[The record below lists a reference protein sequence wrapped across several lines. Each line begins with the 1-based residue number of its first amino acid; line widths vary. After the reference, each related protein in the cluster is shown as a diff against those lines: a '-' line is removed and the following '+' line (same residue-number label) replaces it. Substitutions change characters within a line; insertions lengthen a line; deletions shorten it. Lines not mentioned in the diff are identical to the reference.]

1 MDRCVDQ
8 LIGAEFGTVEVML
21 CWLFEL
27 LKRLKTRNLLFAPK
41 YYVAQTN
48 ITHYYHNML
57 IDTTKDISFEQFE
70 QFIKT
75 FYLQSL
81 KELRE
86 MNEED
91 GEYDSSDSDDRE
103 GVMLNTEENVMTN
116 VNMTIEDIDKS
127 EIDKILK

>member
-1 MDRCVDQ
+1 M
-8 LIGAEFGTVEVML
+8 IINTE
-21 CWLFEL
+21 
-27 LKRLKTRNLLFAPK
+27 
-41 YYVAQTN
+41 
-48 ITHYYHNML
+48 
-57 IDTTKDISFEQFE
+57 KDISFEQFKL
-70 QFIKT
+70 FIKT

-91 GEYDSSDSDDRE
+91 GEYDKE

-127 EIDKILK
+127 EIDKVLS

>member
-1 MDRCVDQ
+1 M
-8 LIGAEFGTVEVML
+8 I
-21 CWLFEL
+21 
-27 LKRLKTRNLLFAPK
+27 
-41 YYVAQTN
+41 
-48 ITHYYHNML
+48 

-81 KELRE
+81 TELRE

-91 GEYDSSDSDDRE
+91 GEYDASDSDDKE

-127 EIDKILK
+127 EIEKVLS

>member
-1 MDRCVDQ
+1 M
-8 LIGAEFGTVEVML
+8 I
-21 CWLFEL
+21 
-27 LKRLKTRNLLFAPK
+27 
-41 YYVAQTN
+41 
-48 ITHYYHNML
+48 

-81 KELRE
+81 TELRD

-116 VNMTIEDIDKS
+116 VNMTIEGVDKS
-127 EIDKILK
+127 EIDKILS

>member
-1 MDRCVDQ
+1 M
-8 LIGAEFGTVEVML
+8 
-21 CWLFEL
+21 
-27 LKRLKTRNLLFAPK
+27 K
-41 YYVAQTN
+41 
-48 ITHYYHNML
+48 

-70 QFIKT
+70 HFIKT

-86 MNEED
+86 MNVSD

-116 VNMTIEDIDKS
+116 TNMAIEDIAKS

>member
-1 MDRCVDQ
+1 M
-8 LIGAEFGTVEVML
+8 
-21 CWLFEL
+21 
-27 LKRLKTRNLLFAPK
+27 K
-41 YYVAQTN
+41 
-48 ITHYYHNML
+48 

-70 QFIKT
+70 HFIKT

-81 KELRE
+81 KELRD
-86 MNEED
+86 MNESD

-116 VNMTIEDIDKS
+116 TNMAIEAIDKS

>member
-1 MDRCVDQ
+1 M
-8 LIGAEFGTVEVML
+8 I
-21 CWLFEL
+21 
-27 LKRLKTRNLLFAPK
+27 
-41 YYVAQTN
+41 
-48 ITHYYHNML
+48 

-81 KELRE
+81 KELRD

-91 GEYDSSDSDDRE
+91 GEYDSSNSDDRE

>member
-1 MDRCVDQ
+1 M
-8 LIGAEFGTVEVML
+8 I
-21 CWLFEL
+21 
-27 LKRLKTRNLLFAPK
+27 
-41 YYVAQTN
+41 
-48 ITHYYHNML
+48 

-70 QFIKT
+70 HFIST

-91 GEYDSSDSDDRE
+91 GEYDASNSDDRE

-116 VNMTIEDIDKS
+116 TNMAIEDIAKS
-127 EIDKILK
+127 EIDKVLK

>member
-1 MDRCVDQ
+1 M
-8 LIGAEFGTVEVML
+8 
-21 CWLFEL
+21 
-27 LKRLKTRNLLFAPK
+27 K
-41 YYVAQTN
+41 
-48 ITHYYHNML
+48 
-57 IDTTKDISFEQFE
+57 IDTDKEISFEQFE
-70 QFIKT
+70 HFITT

-91 GEYDSSDSDDRE
+91 GEYDSTSSDDRE

-127 EIDKILK
+127 EIDKVLK

>member
-1 MDRCVDQ
+1 M
-8 LIGAEFGTVEVML
+8 I
-21 CWLFEL
+21 
-27 LKRLKTRNLLFAPK
+27 
-41 YYVAQTN
+41 
-48 ITHYYHNML
+48 
-57 IDTTKDISFEQFE
+57 IDTNKEISFEQFE
-70 QFIKT
+70 HFIKT

-91 GEYDSSDSDDRE
+91 GEYDSSNSDDKE

-127 EIDKILK
+127 EIDKVLS

>member
-1 MDRCVDQ
+1 M
-8 LIGAEFGTVEVML
+8 I
-21 CWLFEL
+21 
-27 LKRLKTRNLLFAPK
+27 
-41 YYVAQTN
+41 
-48 ITHYYHNML
+48 
-57 IDTTKDISFEQFE
+57 IDTEKDISFEQFE
-70 QFIKT
+70 HFIKT

-81 KELRE
+81 SELRE

-91 GEYDSSDSDDRE
+91 GEYDSSNSDDKE

>member
-1 MDRCVDQ
+1 M
-8 LIGAEFGTVEVML
+8 I
-21 CWLFEL
+21 
-27 LKRLKTRNLLFAPK
+27 
-41 YYVAQTN
+41 
-48 ITHYYHNML
+48 
-57 IDTTKDISFEQFE
+57 IDTEKDISFEQFKL
-70 QFIKT
+70 FIKT

-91 GEYDSSDSDDRE
+91 DKE

-127 EIDKILK
+127 EIDKVLS